1 MVGRGGCD
9 AWYFMERMGLDEA
22 MTYVEGLR
30 LRSRDE
36 YNCTRLLANVV
47 HHVLTGKDLD
57 WTFPWEEGGLNV
69 EELTDAEVEAA
80 RERARAAEAWMA
92 ARKAAKNGR
101 DGDTRAAM
109 YGRDGDAEGEA
120 KAAAVPPLAEK
131 GEAKDP
137 PSKAGTTTPE

>member
-1 MVGRGGCD
+1 MYREVVGRGGCD

-47 HHVLTGKDLD
+47 HHVLTGKDLY

-101 DGDTRAAM
+101 DGD
-109 YGRDGDAEGEA
+109 AEGEA
-120 KAAAVPPLAEK
+120 KAAVPPLAEK